1 MGKTNSLA
9 HHWPRRASKEKVPRM
24 TPIFLAFI
32 IGEVEIPCTNKASAQ
47 GGPGFGEKTT
57 CSVLDTLSLRC
68 L

>member
-1 MGKTNSLA
+1 
-9 HHWPRRASKEKVPRM
+9 M

-32 IGEVEIPCTNKASAQ
+32 IGEVEIPCTNKVSAQ